1 MPLLCP
7 PRPLPVLASALAAAG
22 LVLAAAGCSQFT
34 PLGPN
39 QAPAAMPPARHLGSP
54 IIVQVMHVQ
63 PPNSTGG
70 CPAGWAAVS
79 LPAGGGPRVAAGA
92 VPVGR
97 PRRVVPQGGSASPAP
112 PPPSA
117 SPAPPPPSAAPA
129 PPPPSAPTPCYRPAG
144 TPVTI
149 TSAAV
154 SSVLTYRPPPGQ
166 AKGPDLYGFIV
177 AVPGADVTA
186 VTAVIRQAYDTGG
199 AVGISVAGKLWQAP
213 QVRAP
218 FPGQHLQITLLSRNQ
233 ALQLHRILIPSG

>member
-1 MPLLCP
+1 MPV
-7 PRPLPVLASALAAAG
+7 PRPLR
-22 LVLAAAGCSQFT
+22 VLAAAGIMLAAASCSHIT
-34 PLGPN
+34 PLGPD
-39 QAPAAMPPARHLGSP
+39 PTPVAMPPPRHLGSP
-54 IIVQVMHVQ
+54 IIVQVMRVQ

-79 LPAGGGPRVAAGA
+79 LPAGGGPSVTAGA

-97 PRRVVPQGGSASPAP
+97 PRRVVPQGASASPASP
-112 PPPSA
+112 PPAASPASPPPST
-117 SPAPPPPSAAPA
+117 AP
-129 PPPPSAPTPCYRPAG
+129 APTPCYRPAG

-154 SSVLTYRPPPGQ
+154 SSVLTYRPPPGE

-186 VTAVIRQAYDTGG
+186 VTAVIRQAYDTGS

-213 QVRAP
+213 QVRTP
-218 FPGQHLQITLLSRNQ
+218 FPGQHLQITLLSRNP
-233 ALQLHRILIPSG
+233 ARQLHRILVPSG

>member
-1 MPLLCP
+1 MPFPRP
-7 PRPLPVLASALAAAG
+7 PRPLPVLASALAVAG
-22 LVLAAAGCSQFT
+22 FVLTVAGCSHIT
-34 PLGPN
+34 PLGPDRG
-39 QAPAAMPPARHLGSP
+39 PVAMPPARHLGSP
-54 IIVQVMHVQ
+54 IVVQVMRVQ

-97 PRRVVPQGGSASPAP
+97 PRRVVPQGA
-112 PPPSA
+112 SA

-129 PPPPSAPTPCYRPAG
+129 PTPCYRPAS

-166 AKGPDLYGFIV
+166 PTGPALYGFIV
-177 AVPGADVTA
+177 AVPGADVAA
-186 VTAVIRQAYDTGG
+186 VTAVIRHAYDTGS

-213 QVRAP
+213 QVQQP
-218 FPGQHLQITLLSRNQ
+218 FPGQRLQITLLSRNQ
-233 ALQLHRILIPSG
+233 ARQLHRLLVPSG